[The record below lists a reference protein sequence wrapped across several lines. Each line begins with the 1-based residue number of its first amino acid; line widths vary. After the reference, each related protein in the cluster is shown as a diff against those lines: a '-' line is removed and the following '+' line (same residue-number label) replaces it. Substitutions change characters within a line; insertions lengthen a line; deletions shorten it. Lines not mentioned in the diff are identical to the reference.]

1 MAKLEVNYDGKKV
14 IYDNG
19 QTELE
24 TQGRLMSSNLN
35 LIATGGLILD
45 GPYNSFEDLPA
56 QGDSS
61 KIYLVSVSSSESN
74 NIYEEY
80 IYINNSYELIGTTE
94 VDLSDY
100 LQPSDVIYTP
110 YYQAFTDVNSGIKT
124 GTLKVG
130 SKSYDLN
137 SSGEVGYTV
146 GSTIILPRYTK
157 WIKSSVVGDK
167 L

>member
-110 YYQAFTDVNSGIKT
+110 
-124 GTLKVG
+124 
-130 SKSYDLN
+130 
-137 SSGEVGYTV
+137 
-146 GSTIILPRYTK
+146 
-157 WIKSSVVGDK
+157 
-167 L
+167 